1 MADNKKIA
9 EQVLAAVGGAANLK
23 DATHCMTRLRLY
35 LKDDSLPKD
44 DEVKKISGGSV
55 VWWVNVGFYFVIF
68 CIFSICPAT

>member
-23 DATHCMTRLRLY
+23 DATHFMTRLRLY

-44 DEVKKISGGSV
+44 DEVKKISGVLGV
-55 VWWVNVGFYFVIF
+55 VRGGQQYQIVIGTNVPKVYE
-68 CIFSICPAT
+68 